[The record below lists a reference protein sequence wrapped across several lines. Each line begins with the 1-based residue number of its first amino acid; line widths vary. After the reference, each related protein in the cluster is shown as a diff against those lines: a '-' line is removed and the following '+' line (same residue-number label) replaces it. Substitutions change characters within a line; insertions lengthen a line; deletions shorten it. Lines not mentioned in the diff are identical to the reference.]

1 MIVPYAYDYE
11 RGLWL
16 TLYFVF
22 VYGLGPDSSLKE
34 STWDLGA
41 RFGGQVS
48 LAW

>member
-1 MIVPYAYDYE
+1 MSVPYAYDYE
-11 RGLWL
+11 LGLWL
-16 TLYFVF
+16 TLYF